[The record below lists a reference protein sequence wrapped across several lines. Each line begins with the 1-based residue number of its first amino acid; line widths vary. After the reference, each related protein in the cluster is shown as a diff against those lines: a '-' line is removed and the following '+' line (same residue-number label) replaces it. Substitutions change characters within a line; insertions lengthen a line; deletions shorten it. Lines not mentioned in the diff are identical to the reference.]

1 MQAKRVLSAGA
12 LVAAVAVIGASTAEA
27 QASSNITAS
36 AIVAAALQATTVQN
50 LAFGT
55 VIPGTPRTIA
65 TTDATNAG
73 IVRFF
78 GGVNAEVNVTLPTLP
93 TDLTDGVNLLPYSPT
108 SAYALTQAGAQTGFV
123 PGAGATTRLDAATGF
138 LYVFVAGQVSPAV
151 GQAAGSY
158 SGTITVQAAYTGN

>member
-1 MQAKRVLSAGA
+1 MRAKQLVSQVA
-12 LVAAVAVIGASTAEA
+12 LVAAVAVIGASTLEA

-36 AIVAAALQATTVQN
+36 ATVAAALQAATIQN

-55 VIPGTPRTIA
+55 VIPGSPRTIA
-65 TTDATNAG
+65 TNDAANAG
-73 IVRFF
+73 IVRFT

-93 TDLTDGVNLLPYSPT
+93 ANLTDGTNNLPYTPAA
-108 SAYALTQAGAQTGFV
+108 AYSLTQAGAQTGFV
-123 PGAGATTRLDAATGF
+123 PATGATTRLDAATGF

-151 GQAAGSY
+151 GQVAGLY

>member
-1 MQAKRVLSAGA
+1 MQAKRILSATA
-12 LVAAVAVIGASTAEA
+12 LVAAMAVLGAQNAQA

-93 TDLTDGVNLLPYSPT
+93 ANLSDGTNNLPYTASA
-108 SAYALTQAGAQTGFV
+108 AYALTQAGAQTGFV
-123 PGAGATTRLDAATGF
+123 PATGATTRLDGTTGF

-151 GQAAGSY
+151 GQVAGSY